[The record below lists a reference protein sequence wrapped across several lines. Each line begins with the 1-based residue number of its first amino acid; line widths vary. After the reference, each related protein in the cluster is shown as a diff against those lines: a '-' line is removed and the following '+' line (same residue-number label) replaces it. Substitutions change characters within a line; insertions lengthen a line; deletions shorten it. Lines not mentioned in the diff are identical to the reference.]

1 MPSIKQLKK
10 DINNDIGA
18 IIEDIYMWELSNP
31 KADLSKSEKLIDEAI
46 RVFDHLIQKI
56 NAVNT
61 TENLKHQFK
70 RIQEE
75 KKKMIHALLTKSAKL

>member
-46 RVFDHLIQKI
+46 RTFDHLIQKI

-70 RIQEE
+70 RIQDE
-75 KKKMIHALLTKSAKL
+75 KKKMIHVLLTKSAKL

>member
-46 RVFDHLIQKI
+46 RGFDHLIQKI

-75 KKKMIHALLTKSAKL
+75 KKKLIHALLTKSAKL